1 MTIKQ
6 AAEIVALIHNS
17 YPIDRK
23 ATPAELAARVDNYAV
38 MFADIDAEIVKQ
50 AARRW
55 IATSKYMPTVQELY
69 EACSTVEYINAIE
82 SNAPGEYDAQYDEY
96 LEAFCKWIGFGYDPE
111 NGELPYE
118 K

>member
-6 AAEIVALIHNS
+6 AAEVVALIHNS

-23 ATPAELAARVDNYAV
+23 ATPSELAARVDNYAV
-38 MFADIDAEIVKQ
+38 MFADMDAEIVKQ
-50 AARRW
+50 AARRL

-82 SNAPGEYDAQYDEY
+82 TAEPTEYDDHYDEY
-96 LEAFCKWIGFGYDPE
+96 LEAFCKWVGFGCEPDS
-111 NGELPYE
+111 GELPYE